1 MLLLELFLN
10 IFYCCLICFLFH
22 FQNRCSQVQ
31 LRSDKMEMEMM
42 EARVYRTS
50 ELNGD
55 LSEDED
61 AEGKT

>member
-1 MLLLELFLN
+1 
-10 IFYCCLICFLFH
+10 
-22 FQNRCSQVQ
+22 
-31 LRSDKMEMEMM
+31 MEIM

-61 AEGKT
+61 AEGKKYIYIQLSFQMGKKKK